1 MQLAQSNHFLRERHS
16 EGLNRWQIFL
26 ARSAS
31 AQAEQPGLPWRWG
44 ESSMMA
50 ACRPSVNLTP
60 LLEVQSPNLN
70 KIKPFEMWQRLDKQ
84 QQQKDTVLSP
94 KIQKKTKKHLG
105 CNFSHQSQDCG
116 GLSGDGTVWQCHG
129 AGAYVSCFMAK
140 NTQVKPVVQ
149 NIFIC
154 GRNQHVYMWNSA
166 ALALTLQ

>member
-50 ACRPSVNLTP
+50 VCRPSVNLTP

-94 KIQKKTKKHLG
+94 KIQKKPKNILDVILAIKARTTVG
-105 CNFSHQSQDCG
+105 WVEV
-116 GLSGDGTVWQCHG
+116 GLSGSVMVLELMSVVLWQKIPRSNRWFKT
-129 AGAYVSCFMAK
+129 YSF
-140 NTQVKPVVQ
+140 VVQ
-149 NIFIC
+149 INTCTCEIL
-154 GRNQHVYMWNSA
+154 QHWH
-166 ALALTLQ
+166 